1 MASTSKAPAPA
12 KKPKRFLFIDYEN
25 VADAEVWKAD
35 GSFHICIFTG
45 TNQSKIPFTTVE
57 KLQPLGS
64 RLEWRHVDGHGKNAL
79 DFFIA
84 YELALLFSKEPE
96 SECVILSKDTGFD
109 PLLNSLKKEGKKAR
123 RIAHLSE
130 LK

>member
-1 MASTSKAPAPA
+1 MAGATKASAPA
-12 KKPKRFLFIDYEN
+12 KKPRRFLFIDYEN

-45 TNQSKIPFTTVE
+45 TNQNKIPLTMVE

-64 RLEWRHVDGHGKNAL
+64 RVEWRHVDGHGKNAL

-84 YELALLFSKEPE
+84 YELALILSKEPDC
-96 SECVILSKDTGFD
+96 ECVILSKDTGFD
-109 PLLNSLKKEGKKAR
+109 PLLNSLGKEGRKVR
-123 RIAHLSE
+123 RIAHISE
-130 LK
+130 LR